1 MVGGGDRP
9 VLVPDCRRCFPCSA
23 RVEGSC
29 GGRCRG
35 RRFSQN
41 RKDIFAPSYRDAST
55 LLLPARYW
63 YILVVL
69 FRVAQ
74 TISAE
79 LFASFERSFT
89 ASLLFLSLEFSAP
102 AGLQSPNLTQESEA
116 PHKCAASAE
125 GKGHGSI
132 DRVGG
137 DRDGLDGTELGLFGL
152 LLVAD
157 LQLQTCN
164 PYVAVAGL
172 KPQQTSSP
180 CQH

>member
-1 MVGGGDRP
+1 MLLLSLQCACGRVVWRP
-9 VLVPDCRRCFPCSA
+9 LPRTSFFA
-23 RVEGSC
+23 E
-29 GGRCRG
+29 
-35 RRFSQN
+35 Q

-55 LLLPARYW
+55 LLLPGRYW

-74 TISAE
+74 TITAE

-89 ASLLFLSLEFSAP
+89 ASLLLLSLEFSAP

-125 GKGHGSI
+125 GEGHGWI

-137 DRDGLDGTELGLFGL
+137 DRDGLDGTERR
-152 LLVAD
+152 LVWLTAAAV
-157 LQLQTCN
+157 LQLQSIHSCSRIKTATN
-164 PYVAVAGL
+164 
-172 KPQQTSSP
+172 SP